1 MPTEQ
6 KLGRKTFRFYLY
18 QNLLAGVVLMFI
30 AAIVLLAQGTLIES
44 LTMSALGL
52 DHRTVIIIVYDINI
66 ALFVIACVALGIGML
81 ISWVRYTSITFSTGE
96 YALIIKRGIIDKREI
111 SIPYRQI
118 QDVDI
123 NRSLSQRMFGVSS
136 LLILTAGEAQQ
147 AGSES
152 EGALS
157 VIDTPLAEALKAEL
171 LRRTNVQEVVEEK
184 PPMRNFI
191 TPN

>member
-118 QDVDI
+118 QDVDV

-157 VIDTPLAEALKAEL
+157 VIDAPLAEALKAEL

-184 PPMRNFI
+184 PPMQNFI